1 MFLQKWQFERKLK
14 RKLIDF
20 LKDMEIGNVIE
31 IKKVKDNTGFTY
43 YDIAAD
49 GGRHFE
55 AFRPVN
61 SKDVLTLKI
70 ACHQKTLDTGIDAT
84 YIEAFIFKIDGFV
97 PYKFVIRQDPQ
108 TQITYLTDGDS
119 HKKGCILYSN
129 WCVWSLGGESME
141 IERPFF
147 TSEMVNLSKLLD

>member
-14 RKLIDF
+14 RKITDF

-31 IKKVKDNTGFTY
+31 IKKKKDKTGFTY

-49 GGRHFE
+49 GGRHF
-55 AFRPVN
+55 
-61 SKDVLTLKI
+61 
-70 ACHQKTLDTGIDAT
+70 
-84 YIEAFIFKIDGFV
+84 EAFIFKIDGFV

-108 TQITYLTDGDS
+108 TQITYLVDEDGY
-119 HKKGCILYSN
+119 KKGCILYSN

-147 TSEMVNLSKLLD
+147 TSEMVDLSKLLD